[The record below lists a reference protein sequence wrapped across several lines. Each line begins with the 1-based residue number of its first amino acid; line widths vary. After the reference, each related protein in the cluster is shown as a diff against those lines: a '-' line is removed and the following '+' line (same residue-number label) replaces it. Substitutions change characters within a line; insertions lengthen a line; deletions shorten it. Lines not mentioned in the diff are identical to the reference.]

1 MISKARYQ
9 IKRLANRAQ
18 RVTLRFKRNQDGV
31 VAVEFAFI
39 GLPFLLLTFAIIEIA
54 FVFMAD
60 INITHA
66 TSDSARKVRTGQ
78 AGISTVSEF
87 INDVCSQV
95 VFLPNCTAKM
105 KADVRVYNSFD
116 AINNDSALDEDGD
129 LRDDFVFNKGG
140 PGSVITVRTFYEWDL
155 FASVPDLG
163 LGNMPNGNRLVEG
176 FAAFRN
182 E

>member
-1 MISKARYQ
+1 MITKAKRQ
-9 IKRLANRAQ
+9 IKHLGRRTRRLTR
-18 RVTLRFKRNQDGV
+18 RFKRNQSGV

-39 GLPFLLLTFAIIEIA
+39 GLPFLLLTFAIIEVS
-54 FVFMAD
+54 FVFMGD

-66 TSDSARKVRTGQ
+66 TSDTARKVRTGQ
-78 AGISTVSEF
+78 AGINTVGAF
-87 INDVCSQV
+87 IDDVCSQV
-95 VFLPNCTAKM
+95 VFLPNCNSKL
-105 KADVRVYNSFD
+105 KADVRVYDDFES
-116 AINNDSALDEDGD
+116 INKDSALDNDGN
-129 LRDDFVFNKGG
+129 LRDDFIFNKGG

-155 FASVPDLG
+155 FASLPNLG